1 LRQANE
7 KRLLGRWSSEA
18 IQESGTF
25 DRRIENTRTAKA
37 RKVATP
43 YPPLQKPFTVIPH
56 AGEANV
62 ESNSH
67 N

>member
-1 LRQANE
+1 MVIGGNPGIRNV
-7 KRLLGRWSSEA
+7 RS
-18 IQESGTF
+18 T
-25 DRRIENTRTAKA
+25 DREYTN
-37 RKVATP
+37 RKSKEGATP